1 MIAFVARRLVATIPV
16 MGVVVIFVFL
26 LIHLAPGDPA
36 AMMAGEYA
44 KPADIERIRQQLG
57 LDRPLYIQF
66 LTYFEQLLSGNLGV
80 SVFSQIPVTE
90 LIGQRMEPTLLLSAT
105 TLFVTIV
112 ISIPIGVFAAWKA
125 GTWMD
130 HVIMALS
137 VVGFS
142 VPVFIFAYI
151 LIFGFALKLPWFPV
165 QGYVG
170 LSEGIGPCL
179 YSLTLPT
186 LTLCVT
192 FIALLARITRASML
206 EILQEDYVKTA
217 YAKGAR
223 EGRVLMYH
231 GLKNAAVP
239 IMTVIGLSLALLI
252 GGVVVTESVYN
263 IPGLGRLTVD
273 AVLKRDFPI
282 IQGIILLFA
291 FINVVIN
298 LLIDISYTAFD
309 PRIRY

>member
-1 MIAFVARRLVATIPV
+1 VATIPV

-44 KPADIERIRQQLG
+44 KPEDIERIRKQLG
-57 LDRPLYIQF
+57 LDRPLFAQF
-66 LTYFEQLLSGNLGV
+66 VNYFGQLLRGDLGV

-90 LIGQRMEPTLLLSAT
+90 LIGQRMEPTLVLSAT
-105 TLFVTIV
+105 TLIVTIAV
-112 ISIPIGVFAAWKA
+112 SIPIGVIAAWKA
-125 GTWMD
+125 GTWVD
-130 HVIMALS
+130 QGIMAFS
-137 VVGFS
+137 VIGFS

-151 LIFGFALKLPWFPV
+151 LIFAFSLKLDLFPV
-165 QGYVG
+165 QGYVS
-170 LSEGIGPCL
+170 LSEGIGACL

-186 LTLCVT
+186 LTLCVA

-206 EILQEDYVKTA
+206 EILQEDYIKTA
-217 YAKGAR
+217 YAKGAP
-223 EGRVLMYH
+223 GRRALLYH

-273 AVLKRDFPI
+273 AVLKRDFPV
-282 IQGIILLFA
+282 IQGVILLFA
-291 FINVVIN
+291 ALNVVIN